1 MSPQADGPLALLW
14 GDADELKRRA
24 LAQIVEAHLE
34 PDEREFGLIRLHA
47 DEAGLDGIVAELQSG
62 SLMAPDRVVV
72 IDSITAL
79 LNLEQRALAGKLATL
94 QPGLTVV
101 LIEAKQAERRG
112 WGPSV
117 AAALRKA
124 VEANGR
130 IIACSPPRERA
141 LPGWVQEECA
151 ALGRRMDRDAAEL
164 LCEMVGGDVDRLL
177 REIEKVTTYVGARER
192 VSAED
197 VRTVSAQFSQADVF
211 GIVDAI
217 GLKDSAT
224 ALSLLEGV
232 LPEGA
237 DSGEYFRFVS
247 LIQRQLRLIWQA
259 RYLRQERV
267 RPGDKPPAEV
277 AARLPEHHN
286 FVEATGGDKA
296 WLAEKFTRQAALF
309 SDGQLARALDR
320 VYQADLALKGKGPKL
335 DERSVIELLIA
346 ELCR

>member
-1 MSPQADGPLALLW
+1 MSPRTDGPLALLW

-24 LAQIVEAHLE
+24 LAQIVSARLD
-34 PDEREFGLIRLHA
+34 PDDREFGLIRLHA
-47 DEAGLDGIVAELQSG
+47 DEVGLAGIVAELQSG

-72 IDSITAL
+72 VDNVTAL
-79 LNLEQRALAGKLATL
+79 LNLQQRALAEALGKLG
-94 QPGLTVV
+94 PGLTVV
-101 LIEAKQAERRG
+101 LIEAKQDERRG
-112 WGPSV
+112 WGPAV

-130 IIACSPPRERA
+130 IIACSPPREGA
-141 LPGWVQEECA
+141 LPGWVQQEGA
-151 ALGRRMDRDAAEL
+151 ALGKRVDRDAAEL
-164 LCEMVGGDVDRLL
+164 LCEMVGTDVDRLL
-177 REIEKVTTYVGARER
+177 REIEKVATYVGARER

-197 VRTVSAQFSQADVF
+197 VRTVCAQFTQADIF
-211 GIVDAI
+211 GIMDAI
-217 GLKDSAT
+217 GLKDPAT

-237 DSGEYFRFVS
+237 DSGEYFRFLS
-247 LIQRQLRLIWQA
+247 LVQRQLRLIWQA
-259 RYLRQERV
+259 RYLRQQRV
-267 RPGDKPPAEV
+267 RPGEKPPEEV

-286 FVEATGGDKA
+286 FLDATGGDKA

-346 ELCR
+346 ELCA